1 MEKKCIYCND
11 PLDMKLHGLTKY
23 CSARCRNKDYY
34 AKKKLDI
41 SQPIEYDT
49 SEEELPNS
57 INSSSIEQD
66 RFIGNIDSIRANY
79 ESPKQVQIKKEEFYI
94 PETYKAILD
103 EKSRNFELLSK
114 LNMLEY
120 RNEEL
125 IKRNNL
131 LISEVS
137 ILESELDQDSE
148 KGKQIFGMPKE
159 VIENIIIQ
167 VLTPH
172 AGKIIDGFTKKD

>member
-1 MEKKCIYCND
+1 MEKKCVYCNEF
-11 PLDMKLHGLTKY
+11 LDIKLHGLTKY
-23 CSARCRNKDYY
+23 CSAKCRNKDYY
-34 AKKKLDI
+34 IKKKTDNTQI
-41 SQPIEYDT
+41 SDYEPAEK
-49 SEEELPNS
+49 ELPNS

-66 RFIGNIDSIRANY
+66 RFIGNNDSIRANY
-79 ESPKQVQIKKEEFYI
+79 ESPKQVQIKKEEFYF

-131 LISEVS
+131 LESEVS
-137 ILESELDQDSE
+137 TLESELDQDSE

>member
-11 PLDMKLHGLTKY
+11 SLDMKLHGLTKY

-41 SQPIEYDT
+41 TQPIEYDT

-66 RFIGNIDSIRANY
+66 RFIGNIDSLRANY
-79 ESPKQVQIKKEEFYI
+79 EFPKQVQIKKEEYHI

-125 IKRNNL
+125 IKKNNL
-131 LISEVS
+131 LESEV
-137 ILESELDQDSE
+137 ITLESELDQDSE
-148 KGKQIFGMPKE
+148 KGKQIFGMPVE
-159 VIENIIIQ
+159 VIENIIVQI
-167 VLTPH
+167 LTPH
-172 AGKIIDGFTKKD
+172 AGKIIDGFVKKD